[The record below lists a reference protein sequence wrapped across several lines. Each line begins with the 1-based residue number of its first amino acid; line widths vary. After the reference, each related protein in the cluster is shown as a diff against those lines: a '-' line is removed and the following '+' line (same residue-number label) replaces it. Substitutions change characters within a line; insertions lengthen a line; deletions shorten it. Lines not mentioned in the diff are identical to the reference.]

1 MIQSEV
7 PVICSEQA
15 AAGCACRA
23 QFLSWV
29 ETMMQNNE
37 QLAGLSVKDLLVES
51 GRWCGPED
59 HLATMTSEVGR
70 KQQWG
75 GYVAYWP
82 DPAGGITGISVCFG
96 QVRIMTH

>member
-1 MIQSEV
+1 MTQSDV
-7 PVICSEQA
+7 PVIYSEQA
-15 AAGCACRA
+15 AAGCACRD

-37 QLAGLSVKDLLVES
+37 QLAGLSVKDLLMGS

-59 HLATMTSEVGR
+59 YLATMTSEVGR
-70 KQQWG
+70 KQQRE

-82 DPAGGITGISVCFG
+82 DPAGGSTGINVSVLD
-96 QVRIMTH
+96 RYAL

>member
-1 MIQSEV
+1 MTQTEV
-7 PVICSEQA
+7 PVIYIEQA
-15 AAGCACRA
+15 VACCACRS

-37 QLAGLSVKDLLVES
+37 QLAGLSVKDLLVVS
-51 GRWCGPED
+51 GIWCGPED
-59 HLATMTSEVGR
+59 YLATMTSEVGR

-82 DPAGGITGISVCFG
+82 DPAGGSTGINVSVLD
-96 QVRIMTH
+96 RYAL

>member
-1 MIQSEV
+1 MTQSEV
-7 PVICSEQA
+7 PVIYSEQA

-37 QLAGLSVKDLLVES
+37 KLAGLSVKDLLVES

-59 HLATMTSEVGR
+59 YLATMTSEVGC
-70 KQQWG
+70 KQQLG

-82 DPAGGITGISVCFG
+82 DPAGGSTGINVSVLD
-96 QVRIMTH
+96 RYAS